1 MFKVKF
7 HVVFGVMQ
15 VGVCML
21 KMSEMYMLCMLCL
34 CVVLL
39 F

>member
-15 VGVCML
+15 VGVCLL
-21 KMSEMYMLCMLCL
+21 KMSEMYMLCMLFL